1 MAASRSPTSKS
12 PFSSTPQVPLLTVFS
27 SIIDLLYPL
36 WTALASIL
44 CLQALFTLSTAFL
57 HYYLFYILHIPFNH
71 LLDPSPHLRDDHEN
85 VDEGDDKQDIVQK
98 EVDIRARCER
108 PPFEEYIWLWWAWWA
123 FRRGPV
129 GHIYGMVTG
138 GLFVVC
144 VSDYCM
150 LAT

>member
-1 MAASRSPTSKS
+1 
-12 PFSSTPQVPLLTVFS
+12 L
-27 SIIDLLYPL
+27 IDILYPL

-57 HYYLFYILHIPFNH
+57 HFYLFYILGIPFNH
-71 LLDPSPHLRDDHEN
+71 LVTPNRSNSDHHE
-85 VDEGDDKQDIVQK
+85 DLEHEEKDADREDLVQK

-129 GHIYGMVTG
+129 RHVYGFVTG
-138 GLFVVC
+138 GLGLVA
-144 VSDYCM
+144 VSTFLWRVYE
-150 LAT
+150 